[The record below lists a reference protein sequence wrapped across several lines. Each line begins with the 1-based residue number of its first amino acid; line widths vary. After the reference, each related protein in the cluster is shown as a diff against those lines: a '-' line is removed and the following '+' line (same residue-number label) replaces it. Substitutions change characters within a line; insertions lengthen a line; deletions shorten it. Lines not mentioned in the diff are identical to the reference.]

1 MYKDSLSSLPLIT
14 TLLTFARSAE
24 KILRFDFARSAE
36 KIFRFDFEA
45 RRKFCDL
52 TSNPKHLYEKVPGWI
67 QHKSKEAI
75 TRSRHHY
82 GKIPGLRAKYKNKKN
97 KKILRFDFAQSA
109 EKILRFDF
117 ARSAEKIVRFD
128 FARSAEKILRFD
140 FARSAEKILRFDF
153 EP

>member
-82 GKIPGLRAKYKNKKN
+82 GKIPGGILDWIPRGIQSKSKGAITRSRHHYGKIPGLRAKYKNKKE
-97 KKILRFDFAQSA
+97 Q
-109 EKILRFDF
+109 
-117 ARSAEKIVRFD
+117 
-128 FARSAEKILRFD
+128 
-140 FARSAEKILRFDF
+140 
-153 EP
+153 